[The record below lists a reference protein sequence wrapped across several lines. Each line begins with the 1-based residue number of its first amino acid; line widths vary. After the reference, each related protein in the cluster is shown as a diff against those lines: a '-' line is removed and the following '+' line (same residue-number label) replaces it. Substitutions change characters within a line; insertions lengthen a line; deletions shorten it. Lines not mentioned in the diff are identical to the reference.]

1 MFIKYEACAKGLSL
15 SFGYAFS
22 FGIVLVKRVTS
33 QNKLYYQDN
42 ANLVIFG
49 IENGCT
55 KFSHLVWTL
64 DLLQDKRAYQK
75 M

>member
-1 MFIKYEACAKGLSL
+1 MFIKYEACGKGLSW

-33 QNKLYYQDN
+33 QNKLYYEDN
-42 ANLVIFG
+42 A
-49 IENGCT
+49 
-55 KFSHLVWTL
+55 
-64 DLLQDKRAYQK
+64 